1 MSIAFRK
8 KPVKGFL
15 FTIILPV
22 LILQVNTGHQ
32 PIITPITSHSNT
44 GYPGQPMQTVL
55 AEEELNISPMQASG
69 YSTIIWSS
77 LASSEL
83 NITLLDVAGHT
94 VLSRQYPLRKGVNEL
109 LLTNLETM
117 PAGLY
122 FVKASDGA
130 CHRNGRLIVNH
141 TL

>member
-1 MSIAFRK
+1 MRIVFRK
-8 KPVKGFL
+8 KTVKGFL

-22 LILQVNTGHQ
+22 LILQVNTWHQ
-32 PIITPITSHSNT
+32 PVITPITSK
-44 GYPGQPMQTVL
+44 QTVL

-109 LLTNLETM
+109 LLTNLETL

-122 FVKASDGA
+122 FVKAVDGA
-130 CHRNGRLIVNH
+130 QHRNGKLIVDH